1 MSLEND
7 MVNAEL
13 MLAKLKKMAKGEGL
27 SMHNYILKNGENI
40 ENCMMYMKT
49 MEFMTFYTTKSWK
62 RGERIVMVLGLYL
75 NSEIESMIKKE
86 PLLIHKTTSRSSH
99 NGAVYLSAGS
109 TNLPGIQLFSTTTA
123 SDGWGKYLHVVKHQ
137 IHLNK
142 PFINWTLRNPLD
154 VKE

>member
-49 MEFMTFYTTKSWK
+49 MEFMTFYTTKSWM

-99 NGAVYLSAGS
+99 NGAVYLSAGGS
-109 TNLPGIQLFSTTTA
+109 DYDPTLFSTTTA
-123 SDGWGKYLHVVKHQ
+123 SDGWGRYSHVVKHQ

-142 PFINWTLRNPLD
+142 TFINWIYRDPLE